1 MPIEINGNLYF
12 TQNWYGE
19 ISQKF
24 THSFICEKVNI
35 SDKIIKS
42 N

>member
-19 ISQKF
+19 TSQKF
-24 THSFICEKVNI
+24 AHSLNYEKVNI
-35 SDKIIKS
+35 SYKIIKS

>member
-12 TQNWYGE
+12 TQNWCRE
-19 ISQKF
+19 TSQKF
-24 THSFICEKVNI
+24 TYSFNCKKVNI

>member
-1 MPIEINGNLYF
+1 MPIAINGNLYF

-19 ISQKF
+19 TSKKF
-24 THSFICEKVNI
+24 THSFNSEKVNI

>member
-12 TQNWYGE
+12 TQNWYSE
-19 ISQKF
+19 TSKKF
-24 THSFICEKVNI
+24 TYSFNCEKVNI

>member
-12 TQNWYGE
+12 IQNWYSE
-19 ISQKF
+19 TSQKF
-24 THSFICEKVNI
+24 TYSFNCEKENI
-35 SDKIIKS
+35 SDKIIRS

>member
-12 TQNWYGE
+12 AQNWYGE
-19 ISQKF
+19 TSQKF
-24 THSFICEKVNI
+24 THSFNGGKVNI

>member
-19 ISQKF
+19 TFQKC
-24 THSFICEKVNI
+24 THSFIGEKVNI
-35 SDKIIKS
+35 SDKTIKS

>member
-19 ISQKF
+19 TSQNF
-24 THSFICEKVNI
+24 THSFNCQKVNI
-35 SDKIIKS
+35 SDINVKS